1 MVFSGLNFL
10 FIFLPIVLVLYYIC
24 PAKMKN
30 FMLMIASLV
39 FYAWGEPVYV
49 LIMIGATVFG
59 YLIGRLIQKFKNME
73 RKKMALGALIASV
86 VVNLSV
92 LGLYKYAGPH
102 IGLALPIGIS
112 FFTFQIMSYTIDVY
126 RGKVA
131 CQKNLIDFGTY
142 VTMFPQLIAGPI
154 VRYETVEK
162 QLKTRELTTQK
173 FADGIRR
180 FVIGLGKKVLIAN
193 MCGTLWEYSLAMPA
207 GERVAI
213 VAWLGALGFTFQIYF
228 DFSGYSD
235 MAIGLGKMFGFEYEE
250 NFNYPYIGKSITEFW
265 NRWHISLSSW
275 FKEYVYIPLGGN
287 KKGLPRQILNI
298 MIVWGLT
305 GIWHGASI
313 NFLLWGLY
321 FGILLIIEKIV
332 KPHIK
337 FKIPV
342 VLGHIYMMLLVIG
355 GWVLFAIEDF
365 SVLAEYLGS
374 MFGVAGI
381 WNLDCGY
388 IVAKYSLLL
397 IIAIIGSTPLP
408 KKAALWLKD
417 KLPTPL
423 RVIVFNLFIVLV
435 LLISVGLIVGD
446 TYNPFL
452 YFRF

>member
-10 FIFLPIVLVLYYIC
+10 FIFLPIVLILYYIC
-24 PAKMKN
+24 PKKVRN
-30 FMLMIASLV
+30 LWLMLASLV

-49 LIMIGATVFG
+49 LIMIGATIFG
-59 YLIGRLIQKFKNME
+59 YFMGRIIQRFLDKE
-73 RKKMALGALIASV
+73 RKNMALGALIVSV
-86 VVNLSV
+86 VANLSV
-92 LGLYKYAGPH
+92 LGIYKYAGPH
-102 IGLALPIGIS
+102 LGLALPIGIS

-126 RGKVA
+126 RGKVG
-131 CQKNLIDFGTY
+131 CQRNLIDFGTY

-162 QLKTRELTTQK
+162 QLHNRTITVDK
-173 FADGIRR
+173 FALGIRR

-193 MCGTLWEYSLAMPA
+193 LCGTLWEYSLAMPA

-213 VAWLGALGFTFQIYF
+213 LAWLGALGFTFQIYF

-235 MAIGLGKMFGFEYEE
+235 MAIGLGKMFGFDYEE

-265 NRWHISLSSW
+265 RRWHISLSTW

-287 KKGLPRQILNI
+287 KRGAFRQILNI
-298 MIVWGLT
+298 LIVWGLT
-305 GIWHGASI
+305 GIWHGASV

-321 FGILLIIEKIV
+321 FGVLLIIEKLV

-337 FKIPV
+337 FKIPA

-365 SVLAEYLGS
+365 SVLAGYLGNMLGS
-374 MFGVAGI
+374 AGVWNPDFGYV
-381 WNLDCGY
+381 
-388 IVAKYSLLL
+388 VAKYVLLL
-397 IIAIIGSTPLP
+397 LIAIIGSTPLP
-408 KKAALWLKD
+408 KKVALWLEE
-417 KLPTPL
+417 KLPIPV
-423 RVIVFNLFIVLV
+423 RIVVFNLFIMIV
-435 LLISVGLIVGD
+435 LLVSVGLIVGD
-446 TYNPFL
+446 SYNPFL

>member
-30 FMLMIASLV
+30 FMLMLASLV

-374 MFGVAGI
+374 MFGVAGV

-408 KKAALWLKD
+408 KKVALWLKD

-423 RVIVFNLFIVLV
+423 RVIVLNLFIMLV

>member
-1 MVFSGLNFL
+1 
-10 FIFLPIVLVLYYIC
+10 
-24 PAKMKN
+24 MKN
-30 FMLMIASLV
+30 FMLMLASLV

-374 MFGVAGI
+374 MFGVAGV

-408 KKAALWLKD
+408 KKVALWLKD

-423 RVIVFNLFIVLV
+423 RVIVLNLFIMLV

>member
-10 FIFLPIVLVLYYIC
+10 FIFLPIVLILYYIC
-24 PAKMKN
+24 PKKIRNA
-30 FMLMIASLV
+30 FMMLASLV

-49 LIMIGATVFG
+49 LIMIGSTVFG
-59 YLIGRLIQKFKNME
+59 YLMGRLIQSFLDKE
-73 RKKMALGALIASV
+73 RRNMALGALIVSV
-86 VVNLSV
+86 VANLSI

-126 RGKVA
+126 RGKVGF
-131 CQKNLIDFGTY
+131 QKNIIDFGAY

-162 QLKTRELTTQK
+162 QLKHREINVEK
-173 FADGIRR
+173 FATGIRR

-193 MCGTLWEYSLAMPA
+193 LCGTLWEYSLAIPT

-213 VAWLGALGFTFQIYF
+213 LAWLGALGFTFQIYF

-235 MAIGLGKMFGFEYEE
+235 MAIGLGKMFGFDYEE

-265 NRWHISLSSW
+265 RRWHISLSTW

-287 KKGLPRQILNI
+287 RKGAVRQIFNI
-298 MIVWGLT
+298 LIVWGLT
-305 GIWHGASI
+305 GIWHGASV

-321 FGILLIIEKIV
+321 FGVLLIIEKLV

-337 FKIPV
+337 NKIPAV
-342 VLGHIYMMLLVIG
+342 FGHIYMLVLVIM

-365 SVLAEYLGS
+365 HVLFGYVGN
-374 MFGVAGI
+374 MFGTAGMV
-381 WNLDCGY
+381 NDSTMY
-388 IVAKYSLLL
+388 ILAKYALLL

-408 KKAALWLKD
+408 KKAGGWIIK
-417 KLPTPL
+417 KLPSAA
-423 RVIVFNLFIVLV
+423 RIIVVNLFVFAVLFIAV
-435 LLISVGLIVGD
+435 ALIVGD
-446 TYNPFL
+446 SYNPFL

>member
-1 MVFSGLNFL
+1 M
-10 FIFLPIVLVLYYIC
+10 
-24 PAKMKN
+24 
-30 FMLMIASLV
+30 MLASLV

-49 LIMIGATVFG
+49 LIMIGSTVFG
-59 YLIGRLIQKFKNME
+59 YLMGRLIQSFLDKE
-73 RKKMALGALIASV
+73 RRNMALGALVVSV
-86 VVNLSV
+86 VANLSV

-126 RGKVA
+126 RGKVG
-131 CQKNLIDFGTY
+131 CQKNIIDFGAY

-162 QLKTRELTTQK
+162 QLKHREINVEK
-173 FADGIRR
+173 FATGIRR

-193 MCGTLWEYSLAMPA
+193 LCGTLWEYSLAIPT

-213 VAWLGALGFTFQIYF
+213 LAWLGALGFTFQIYF

-235 MAIGLGKMFGFEYEE
+235 MAIGLGKMFGFDYEE

-265 NRWHISLSSW
+265 RRWHISLSTW

-287 KKGLPRQILNI
+287 RKGAVRQIFNI
-298 MIVWGLT
+298 LIVWGLT
-305 GIWHGASI
+305 GIWHGASV

-321 FGILLIIEKIV
+321 FGVLLIIEKLV

-337 FKIPV
+337 NKIPAV
-342 VLGHIYMMLLVIG
+342 FGHIYMLVLVIM

-365 SVLAEYLGS
+365 NVLFGYVGN
-374 MFGVAGI
+374 MFGTAGMV
-381 WNLDCGY
+381 NDSTMY
-388 IVAKYSLLL
+388 ILAKYALLL
-397 IIAIIGSTPLP
+397 IIAIIGATPLP
-408 KKAALWLKD
+408 KKAGGWIIK
-417 KLPTPL
+417 KLPSAA
-423 RVIVFNLFIVLV
+423 RIIVVNLFVFAVLFIAV
-435 LLISVGLIVGD
+435 ALIVGD
-446 TYNPFL
+446 SYNPFL